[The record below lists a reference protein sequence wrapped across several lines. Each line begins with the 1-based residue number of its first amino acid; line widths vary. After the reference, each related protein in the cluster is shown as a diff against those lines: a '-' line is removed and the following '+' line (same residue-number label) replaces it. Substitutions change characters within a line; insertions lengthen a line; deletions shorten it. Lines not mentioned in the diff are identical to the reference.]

1 MGVIDWILGLL
12 GKVLSFFNTITGNY
26 LLAILLFALLFK
38 IVLFPLSIK
47 QQKNQ
52 LKQAKLQ
59 PKIKAIQKKYKGR
72 DDQVT
77 RQKIQQETQELYSAE
92 GFNPLS
98 GCLPLLLQ
106 FPIILAIYSVIRNP
120 LQYICGIGKDVL
132 EVLANVVKEG
142 LGINADLN
150 AKDYLSLFRDVRDN
164 FDAIKT
170 YINTSYTGEVDVT
183 AFKNLEFAKLPD
195 FSLFGTK
202 FDLSVTPSFTFSD
215 GRWVY
220 LLIPVITFVSLF
232 LTAKLTKKLSYVQ
245 ADDMQMKGCSTWIM
259 DLAMPAMST
268 YFTFVFPAIL
278 GIYWIFNS
286 ILGVLQALILKK
298 MYPAPVFT
306 EQDYKNAEREI
317 RGKTVYNGTPSPE
330 DDPRVIPGKKY
341 RSLHHI
347 DDDDDIPELPE
358 NKVSGNSDDDSEES
372 DKEE

>member
-120 LQYICGIGKDVL
+120 LQYICGIGKEVL
-132 EVLANVVKEG
+132 EVLATTVQK
-142 LGINADLN
+142 LGIKTDLN
-150 AKDYLSLFRDVRDN
+150 AKDYLSLFREVRDH
-164 FDAIKT
+164 FEEIKAGIDT
-170 YINTSYTGEVDVT
+170 YAGEVDVT

-286 ILGVLQALILKK
+286 ILGVLQALIMKK

-358 NKVSGNSDDDSEES
+358 NKVNGDSDDDSEES

>member
-1 MGVIDWILGLL
+1 
-12 GKVLSFFNTITGNY
+12 
-26 LLAILLFALLFK
+26 
-38 IVLFPLSIK
+38 
-47 QQKNQ
+47 
-52 LKQAKLQ
+52 
-59 PKIKAIQKKYKGR
+59 
-72 DDQVT
+72 
-77 RQKIQQETQELYSAE
+77 
-92 GFNPLS
+92 
-98 GCLPLLLQ
+98 
-106 FPIILAIYSVIRNP
+106 
-120 LQYICGIGKDVL
+120 
-132 EVLANVVKEG
+132 
-142 LGINADLN
+142 
-150 AKDYLSLFRDVRDN
+150 
-164 FDAIKT
+164 
-170 YINTSYTGEVDVT
+170 
-183 AFKNLEFAKLPD
+183 
-195 FSLFGTK
+195 
-202 FDLSVTPSFTFSD
+202 
-215 GRWVY
+215 
-220 LLIPVITFVSLF
+220 VITFVSLF